1 VPGAAPSAQVLA
13 GRGHIIV
20 VKKGSQKADKK
31 CSQVD
36 IAELRRV
43 AEEQL
48 AEHSECE
55 PRTAI
60 ETLRI
65 SHELDVYKIE
75 LEMQNRELS
84 NARDDMESTLEKYTD
99 LFEFAPI
106 SYFILDCGGIV
117 NSVNLMGASILGIER
132 SLVNGRRL
140 DSFISVATRP
150 ALAVFFER
158 VFKSLV
164 KETCE
169 VVLLKKNKSQ
179 LFVQIEALAAASGLE
194 CRVALIDITERKR
207 AVESL
212 RKEKETIEAL
222 LKMGE
227 VADVLRKMGEAALV
241 GLVSTTIPGGSV
253 SSSFKSSNKI
263 SQREN
268 QVLRLLAEGN
278 CTKEVASL
286 LNISCK
292 TVEMHRINM
301 MKKLEISS
309 MVNLVKFAIREGII
323 DVV

>member
-1 VPGAAPSAQVLA
+1 
-13 GRGHIIV
+13 
-20 VKKGSQKADKK
+20 
-31 CSQVD
+31 VD
-36 IAELRRV
+36 TAELRRV

-84 NARDDMESTLEKYTD
+84 SARDDMELMLEKYTD

-117 NSVNLMGASILGIER
+117 NSVNLMGAGILGIER

-140 DSFISVATRP
+140 DSFISAATRP
-150 ALAVFFER
+150 ALAAFFER

-169 VVLLKKNKSQ
+169 VVLLKTDKSQ

-212 RKEKETIEAL
+212 RKEKEATEAL

-241 GLVSTTIPGGSV
+241 GLVSTTTPDGSV

-292 TVEMHRINM
+292 TVEMHRINL